1 MYLLALIVATLA
13 GLLVTPRVVQ
23 FAVSRGYY
31 DAPSGGRRI
40 HDRPVPRL
48 GGVAVVIAMAVGLFA
63 SILFGG
69 SQGQDFGRQSSFLIG
84 LFLGGGVLFTVG
96 LFDDLKGLSAFSKLG
111 FQSIAAVIVYVFG
124 FRIELLSLGF
134 GEIHI
139 GWLSLPLTVL
149 WIVGVTNAFNLIDG
163 LDGLATGVALVALGT
178 VSLAAIQLGNVEVAV
193 VCAALVGALL
203 GFLRYNFNPARIFL
217 GDSGSLL
224 VGFMLAVLSV
234 HGSLKSTTAVLTVVP
249 LAALALPLMD
259 TGLAVGRRWLRGVP
273 LFGPDAR
280 HIHHQ
285 LLASGWSHRGTVLAL
300 YFTAGLLSLVGLSLA
315 FGPPTFMRSLAFAGG
330 TVSLVLFALGLKRL
344 AYHEFSI
351 AGAVLATAPLRVRR
365 VIKDNI
371 IARDLSEA
379 MSRVESLSECNMLL
393 HGSAEGFGFLQIK
406 LCRESANGRPDVA
419 RRETDSARLWKL
431 DYPIGA
437 RTANDDPMVLRIW
450 GTTEGFRPHGAERV
464 ARILARS
471 LANLVPLLDAEG
483 GRLDRPVAPPAAA
496 LSLLEGTPQPIPSP
510 LVETGRVPAVRR
522 AFSRS

>member
-1 MYLLALIVATLA
+1 VYLLALTVAALA
-13 GLLVTPRVVQ
+13 SLLITPRVVQ
-23 FAVSRGYY
+23 FAVKRGYY

-48 GGVAVVIAMAVGLFA
+48 GGVAVVLAMAVGLIA
-63 SILFGG
+63 AILLGG
-69 SQGQDFGRQSSFLIG
+69 SQGQDLGRQSSFLIG

-96 LFDDLKGLSAFSKLG
+96 LVDDLKGMSAFRKLG
-111 FQSIAAVIVYVFG
+111 FQALAAGIVYLFG
-124 FRIELLSLGF
+124 FRVEMLSLGF

-178 VSLAAIQLGNVEVAV
+178 VSLAAIQLGNMEVAV

-224 VGFMLAVLSV
+224 IGFMLAVLSV
-234 HGSLKSTTAVLTVVP
+234 HGSLKSTAAVLTVVP
-249 LAALALPLMD
+249 LAALALPLLD

-300 YFTAGLLSLVGLSLA
+300 YFAAGLVAIVGLTLA
-315 FGPPTFMRSLAFAGG
+315 FGPPNLMRTLAFSGG
-330 TVSLVLFALGLKRL
+330 AASLMLFAYGLKRL

-351 AGAVLATAPLRVRR
+351 AGAVLASGPLRMRR

-371 IARDLSEA
+371 IARDLCDA
-379 MSRVESLSECNMLL
+379 IVRVESLSECNMLL
-393 HGSAEGFGFLQIK
+393 HGSAEGFGFVQIK
-406 LCRESANGRPDVA
+406 LCRESSNTRPDVG
-419 RRETDSARLWKL
+419 RRETDGAHLWKL
-431 DYPIGA
+431 DFPVGPLCESG
-437 RTANDDPMVLRIW
+437 DPMVLRIW
-450 GTTEGFRPHGAERV
+450 GTTDGFRPHGAERV
-464 ARILARS
+464 ARILAAS
-471 LANLVPLLDAEG
+471 LNTRVALMEAEAPRVDWPANT
-483 GRLDRPVAPPAAA
+483 AASP
-496 LSLLEGTPQPIPSP
+496 LSLIED
-510 LVETGRVPAVRR
+510 AVRLPPVMETVREAGSRR
-522 AFSRS
+522 AISRP